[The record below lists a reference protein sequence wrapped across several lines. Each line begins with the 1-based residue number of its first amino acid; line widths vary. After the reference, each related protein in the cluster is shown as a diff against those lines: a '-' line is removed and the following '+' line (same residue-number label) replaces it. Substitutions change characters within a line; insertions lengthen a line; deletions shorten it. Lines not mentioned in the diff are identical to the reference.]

1 MIWDYIKYEIRK
13 SSIEFSKQFAKDKR
27 TKTFILENKLKQLE
41 ANVNFQFD
49 DHYLE
54 CKNLAQI
61 YQEKANGIKIM
72 RLYEFGEKSSEF
84 FLNLGKQHALQNQ
97 VRRFICGQKE
107 ITDKNQINHQLHH
120 FYKTLFT
127 EKLQ

>member
-49 DHYLE
+49 DH
-54 CKNLAQI
+54 
-61 YQEKANGIKIM
+61 
-72 RLYEFGEKSSEF
+72 
-84 FLNLGKQHALQNQ
+84 
-97 VRRFICGQKE
+97 
-107 ITDKNQINHQLHH
+107 
-120 FYKTLFT
+120 
-127 EKLQ
+127 

>member
-13 SSIEFSKQFAKDKR
+13 SSIEFSKRFAKDKR

-72 RLYEFGEKSSEF
+72 RL
-84 FLNLGKQHALQNQ
+84 
-97 VRRFICGQKE
+97 V
-107 ITDKNQINHQLHH
+107 
-120 FYKTLFT
+120 
-127 EKLQ
+127 